1 MSISEP
7 TRTADHHTNRYYAE
21 AACEH
26 CQGIIR
32 HESWCITRDP
42 LVYYAYQ
49 IVADP
54 SRLTF
59 GDSLVLHSLGVT
71 WRPQPRFGAHQTT

>member
-1 MSISEP
+1 MSEAS
-7 TRTADHHTNRYYAE
+7 RTAAYHSNRYYAE

-32 HESWCITRDP
+32 HEPWCITRAP

-71 WRPQPRFGAHQTT
+71 WRPQPFSGTCKTI